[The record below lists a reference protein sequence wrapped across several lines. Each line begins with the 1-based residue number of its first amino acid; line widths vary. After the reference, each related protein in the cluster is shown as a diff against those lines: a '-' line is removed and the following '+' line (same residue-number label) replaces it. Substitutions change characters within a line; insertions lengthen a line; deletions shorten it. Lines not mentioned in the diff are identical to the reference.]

1 MRYSTLTQRIAGHAA
16 AAWDIHYQA
25 LEQRRQ
31 GREIFLLSV
40 GDPDFDTPAPVVE
53 AAVASLRRGET
64 HYSDVRGSLAL
75 RQAVARHCQL
85 ADPERVVVTAGAQ
98 CGLFATCQCLFEA
111 DDEVIVAEPMYV
123 TYQTVFGACG
133 ARAVQVPVR
142 PEQGFR
148 LDPAEVARAIT
159 PRTRGLLLNSPHNPT
174 GTVIGLADL
183 KCLARLCQE
192 YDLWLICDDV
202 YQSLLYDGEAANP
215 LGLPGMTER
224 CVSIGS
230 LSKSHAMSGWR
241 VGWVI
246 GPPEFARHLGNLVM
260 SMLFGLPE
268 FVMQA
273 ACVALEE
280 GRDDLLRMRDAYRER
295 CDRVCAVLEECPGI
309 HVHRPAGGMF
319 VMLDI
324 RGTGLDAQA
333 FAQRLLDEEGMAV
346 LPGDGFGPSAAG
358 HVRMGLVLDAQLLEH
373 LCRRIIA
380 CVRRLA
386 DGFNVAGDLE
396 YGPGLDGTMRQG
408 LIDLTAR

>member
-53 AAVASLRRGET
+53 AAIASLHRGET

-75 RQAVARHCQL
+75 RQAVARHSQQ
-85 ADPERVVVTAGAQ
+85 AIDAERVVVTAGAQ
-98 CGLFATCQCLFEA
+98 CGLFATFQCLFEA

-123 TYQTVFGACG
+123 TYHTVFGACA

-148 LDPAEVARAIT
+148 LDPAAVARAIT

-174 GTVIGLADL
+174 GAAIGLADL
-183 KCLARLCQE
+183 KCLARLCE
-192 YDLWLICDDV
+192 EHDLWLICDDV
-202 YQSLLYDGEAANP
+202 YQSLLYDGEAPNP
-215 LGLPGMTER
+215 LGLPGMAER

-246 GPPEFARHLGNLVM
+246 GPPQFARHLGNLVM

-273 ACVALEE
+273 ACVALDQVGDEV
-280 GRDDLLRMRDAYRER
+280 RRMRGVYRAR
-295 CDRVCAVLEECPGI
+295 RDRVCASLEDCPGI
-309 HVHRPAGGMF
+309 HAHQPAGGMF
-319 VMLDI
+319 VMLDV
-324 RGTGLDAQA
+324 RGTGLSAQA
-333 FAQRLLDEEGMAV
+333 FAQRLLNEEGVAL

-358 HVRMGLVLDAQLLEH
+358 HVRLGLVLEAQVLSQVCQRIRNCASRALAEQPGRDIDGEAQD
-373 LCRRIIA
+373 RRIEHEA
-380 CVRRLA
+380 
-386 DGFNVAGDLE
+386 
-396 YGPGLDGTMRQG
+396 YQ
-408 LIDLTAR
+408 